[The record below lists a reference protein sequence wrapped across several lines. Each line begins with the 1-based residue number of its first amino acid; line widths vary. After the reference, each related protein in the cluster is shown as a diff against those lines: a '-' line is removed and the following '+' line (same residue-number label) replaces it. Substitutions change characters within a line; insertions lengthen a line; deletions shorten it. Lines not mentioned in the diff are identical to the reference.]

1 MTSPLLLCASALTRA
16 PASKIV
22 VFPDW
27 WAKDSIHR
35 DAALGAPC
43 DAAFGAAC
51 GASLGDKLGADVDA
65 AFGIACGRIGSCTS
79 VSAGW

>member
-1 MTSPLLLCASALTRA
+1 MCASALARA
-16 PASKIV
+16 AAAAIISFYVAQASDV
-22 VFPDW
+22 
-27 WAKDSIHR
+27 IHR

-65 AFGIACGRIGSCTS
+65 AFGTACGRIGSCTS